1 MVRIARALG
10 ESDAARALH
19 GLARRLGLPKT
30 LAEIGMPESGIDRAA
45 DMAVLNAYANPR
57 PVDRA
62 SVREL
67 IAAAYRGDAPS
78 LH

>member
-1 MVRIARALG
+1 
-10 ESDAARALH
+10 
-19 GLARRLGLPKT
+19 
-30 LAEIGMPESGIDRAA
+30 
-45 DMAVLNAYANPR
+45 MAVQNAYGNPR

-67 IAAAYRGDAPS
+67 IVAAYRGDAPS